1 VISSNDNKLLIGLV
15 QGNRKAFDAIY
26 RQYFHAVYCNA
37 LKLTRDAAASEDM
50 LQEVFIALWEKR
62 ATIDTTRSIGGWLFV
77 ICYNKSINILRKKL
91 RESLACKAMRQSVED
106 NDKGV
111 AGYDVQ
117 WAMLEEAMSR
127 LSPQKRKV
135 FELCKLQGKTYEE
148 TASVLQ
154 ISKYT
159 VKEYLTAAVGAVKEY
174 VHQHPQ
180 SSVAVS
186 SAVVFLSNHS

>member
-1 VISSNDNKLLIGLV
+1 MIPSNDNELLTRLV
-15 QGNRKAFDAIY
+15 HGDRKAFDALY
-26 RQYFHAVYCNA
+26 HQYFHAIYCNA
-37 LKLTRDAAASEDM
+37 LKITQDTAASEDI
-50 LQEVFIALWEKR
+50 LQEVFIALWERKT
-62 ATIDTTRSIGGWLFV
+62 TIDTTRSIGGWLFV
-77 ICYNKSINILRKKL
+77 LCYNKSINSLRKKL
-91 RESLACKAMRQSVED
+91 REALACKQLQQSAESTTED
-106 NDKGV
+106 LG
-111 AGYDVQ
+111 GYNVQ
-117 WAMLEEAMSR
+117 WEMLEEAMSR

-159 VKEYLTAAVGAVKEY
+159 VKEYLAAAVGSIKEY

-186 SAVVFLSNHS
+186 TALVFLAANS

>member
-91 RESLACKAMRQSVED
+91 RESLACKAMRLVTMFNGPCWKKLCHGFHRRKEKCLSFA
-106 NDKGV
+106 N
-111 AGYDVQ
+111 
-117 WAMLEEAMSR
+117 SR
-127 LSPQKRKV
+127 EKPTKKPHRYFKSLNTR
-135 FELCKLQGKTYEE
+135 
-148 TASVLQ
+148 
-154 ISKYT
+154 
-159 VKEYLTAAVGAVKEY
+159 
-174 VHQHPQ
+174 
-180 SSVAVS
+180 
-186 SAVVFLSNHS
+186 

>member
-1 VISSNDNKLLIGLV
+1 
-15 QGNRKAFDAIY
+15 
-26 RQYFHAVYCNA
+26 
-37 LKLTRDAAASEDM
+37 
-50 LQEVFIALWEKR
+50 
-62 ATIDTTRSIGGWLFV
+62 
-77 ICYNKSINILRKKL
+77 
-91 RESLACKAMRQSVED
+91 
-106 NDKGV
+106 
-111 AGYDVQ
+111 
-117 WAMLEEAMSR
+117 MLEEAMSR

-159 VKEYLTAAVGAVKEY
+159 VKEYLTAAVGSVKEY